1 MRWFPL
7 GPVPEKPQGVNGN
20 GRESAVVVPEPV
32 GRNGESEV
40 GSQNAPPSSAL
51 LGVGGDGVEGCQEM
65 WEVPFLGSLQRRS

>member
-1 MRWFPL
+1 M

-40 GSQNAPPSSAL
+40 GS
-51 LGVGGDGVEGCQEM
+51 
-65 WEVPFLGSLQRRS
+65 